1 MEVTH
6 FKTGELL
13 VQFFQFLATF
23 DFENNVINIRT
34 PNVITKEEKNWQD
47 FKVAIEDPFEIDHNL
62 GKKVNRIGWVIIQRE
77 IKRALS
83 ILNGSS
89 QEFDTLLDVYKI

>member
-1 MEVTH
+1 M
-6 FKTGELL
+6 FFLGELL
-13 VQFFQFLATF
+13 LEFFEFLSTF

-34 PNVITKEEKNWQD
+34 PNLLTKQEKNWQE

-62 GKKVNRIGWVIIQRE
+62 GKKVSRIGWVIIQRE
-77 IKRALS
+77 VKRALS
-83 ILNGSS
+83 ILTNPS